1 MTAVCPLSWNPAA
14 MTNPKI
20 GCPVDVVG
28 GGDVYVD
35 EAVVEDVGVGGE
47 VVLDIK
53 EVVPAPHSS
62 GFSPL

>member
-20 GCPVDVVG
+20 GCPVDVVRG
-28 GGDVYVD
+28 GD

-53 EVVPAPHSS
+53 EVVPTPHSS